1 MKALALLILIP
12 AVASMLLAGCAEVTR
27 VEMDYGTSYKLSKFN
42 QTLNPDAEKNLDPVV
57 GLDGQA
63 AGKVMDRYHKEF
75 EKPASAAPSLMINL
89 GTSGGK

>member
-12 AVASMLLAGCAEVTR
+12 AVASMLLAGCAEVSR
-27 VEMDYGTSYKLSKFN
+27 VEMDYGTSFKLSKFN

-63 AGKVMDRYHKEF
+63 ADKLMDKYQKEF
-75 EKPASAAPSLMINL
+75 EKPAPAPPSLMINM
-89 GTSGGK
+89 GGGK